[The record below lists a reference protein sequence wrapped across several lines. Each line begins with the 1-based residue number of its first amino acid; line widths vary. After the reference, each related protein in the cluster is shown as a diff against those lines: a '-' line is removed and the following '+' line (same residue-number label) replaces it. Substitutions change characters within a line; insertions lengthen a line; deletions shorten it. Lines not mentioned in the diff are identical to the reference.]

1 MDQYS
6 SVWLILKLYKIPVSP
21 KARPK
26 RTCTTSENGKVG
38 ERWTEQREKR
48 RKDTD
53 GKNNKQGKEKGSK
66 NIIYENREKEI

>member
-21 KARPK
+21 KTK
-26 RTCTTSENGKVG
+26 RTCTTNENGKVG

-53 GKNNKQGKEKGSK
+53 GKNNKQGKETGSK